1 MRKLSEIKAFEDE
14 FELFE
19 MDAARVIG
27 KAVRSGG
34 QQGKQAELLWG
45 EVMGTKVHEQ
55 LVALPDVIADSLVGY
70 MCEEQ
75 ADGSVLYILGALAPA
90 GTAVPEGM
98 EYRDIPACVVAKGL
112 FGDELT
118 DTVTRAREAGYDAEW
133 PPFTWSAELFVLP
146 EDEQVADTN
155 VMPRHWLIPV
165 KKA

>member
-45 EVMGTKVHEQ
+45 EVMGTQVHEQ

-75 ADGSVLYILGALAPA
+75 ARTALCS
-90 GTAVPEGM
+90 TFWV
-98 EYRDIPACVVAKGL
+98 RWHL
-112 FGDELT
+112 
-118 DTVTRAREAGYDAEW
+118 REALCLKD
-133 PPFTWSAELFVLP
+133 WSTATFRHVLSP
-146 EDEQVADTN
+146 KVCSATN
-155 VMPRHWLIPV
+155 
-165 KKA
+165 